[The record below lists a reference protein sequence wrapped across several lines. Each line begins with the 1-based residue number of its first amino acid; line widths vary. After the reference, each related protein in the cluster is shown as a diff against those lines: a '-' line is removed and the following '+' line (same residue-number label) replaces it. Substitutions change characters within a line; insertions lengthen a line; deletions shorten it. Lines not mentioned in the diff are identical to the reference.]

1 MSTPTTSKVFAFV
14 GAPRLQH
21 KSSLIDWNARPYV
34 GHFVHKLIYILAV
47 YVIFTSLAEA
57 KPTILNGPFTARPG
71 DVVSLTGQNFGA
83 ARVLFRVGP
92 SGPNSE
98 IPTLKGTD
106 QAVLFQIPKD
116 KPFEQ
121 YQVWVYD
128 GAGGWHSIIINAPR
142 AMHFDTDEIADG
154 ARFRI
159 FGRNLYLGTGT
170 PIVTLINTQTNAQL
184 LATVDTS
191 KSDPYSLDVTAPT
204 GIVPGVTYQ
213 VRVSNGYNSPLAE
226 KKLIGRAAG
235 DDYYKLGLPWGSE
248 FITAN
253 LPGDR
258 RVLNI
263 TNAPELAIHAVPD
276 GVTDATPAIQAA
288 INYLAAKGGGIVY
301 LPAGTYR
308 LAPKDKSVAIPLKSG
323 VVIKGYSRTQTKI
336 LFGPE
341 TAQPSSYRFYAVQF
355 MNGTERTGLADLT
368 MVNIDNSGQQVVN
381 AVLNPGDKAQK
392 LFIQRVDWD
401 LGSGRPISLQ
411 IADKVAI
418 LNSTFR
424 QSKNSHFPRSNGD
437 SGIGPIYISNVT
449 NLTFRNNSVAW
460 ASGQNSMNDVTEAVI
475 ENNRFTRSASDQIV
489 AGPEQTNWPTGE
501 NPKIQVGDIIQRT
514 QGRQLSAN
522 FVKNV
527 VIQNNRFEV
536 SDGTLRYN
544 WHDGEVLLSEGGG
557 PTPRADTGTVTEAGT
572 NTVKGSKTFTLYPN
586 SVVSIV
592 SGTGAGQTRKITAYA
607 NQTLTVDRPWDIIPA
622 AGDRLSVDVP
632 SMENVI
638 IRTNVMKDN
647 PAGII
652 LYRNTYLNVAL
663 VGNRLTDNGG
673 IFLRPD
679 QRYLNSLYMF
689 GVFQNIE
696 INENILLNTKSQFP
710 SYIVANFAIIDER
723 SIWGLS
729 TTALEMRNNRIDARS
744 GTTTYLNPEGYTN
757 NLGYHN
763 PNAAYIEN
771 GTVAIAGSIL
781 QGNRCYNCPIN
792 YALSTGVDSTAI
804 WNAIQIVT
812 PGTSSQFV
820 VDRKLDFFTAP
831 TASTN
836 TIVGNDD

>member
-1 MSTPTTSKVFAFV
+1 M
-14 GAPRLQH
+14 
-21 KSSLIDWNARPYV
+21 
-34 GHFVHKLIYILAV
+34 
-47 YVIFTSLAEA
+47 
-57 KPTILNGPFTARPG
+57 ILNGPFTARPG
-71 DVVSLTGQNFGA
+71 DVMSLTGQNFGA
-83 ARVLFRVGP
+83 ARVFFRVGP

-154 ARFRI
+154 SRFRV

-170 PIVTLINTQTNAQL
+170 PIVTLINTQTKAELRASVN
-184 LATVDTS
+184 TS
-191 KSDPYSLDVTAPT
+191 MSDPYSLDVTAPT

-213 VRVSNGYNSPLAE
+213 VRVSNGYNAPLAE
-226 KKLIGRAAG
+226 KNLTGRAAG

-308 LAPKDKSVAIPLKSG
+308 LAPRDKAVAIPLKSG

-341 TAQPSSYRFYAVQF
+341 TAQPSSYRFYAVHF
-355 MNGTERTGLADLT
+355 MNGTERMGLADLT
-368 MVNIDNSGQQVVN
+368 MVNIDNSGSQVVN

-411 IADKVAI
+411 AADKVAI
-418 LNSTFR
+418 LNSNFR
-424 QSKNSHFPRSNGD
+424 QNKNSHFPRSNGD
-437 SGIGPIYISNVT
+437 SGIGPIYFTNVT

-460 ASGQNSMNDVTEAVI
+460 ASGQNSMNDITEAVI
-475 ENNRFTRSASDQIV
+475 EDNRFTRSASDQIV
-489 AGPEQTNWPTGE
+489 AGPEQTNWPTGG
-501 NPKIQVGDIIQRT
+501 NPKIKVGDIIQRT
-514 QGRQLSAN
+514 QGRQLSVN
-522 FVKNV
+522 YLKNA

-544 WHDGEVLLSEGGG
+544 WYDGEAILSEGGG
-557 PTPRADTGTVTEAGT
+557 PTTRGDSGTVTSAGT
-572 NTVKGSKTFTLYPN
+572 NMLTDGSKSSWSEEPN

-592 SGTGAGQTRKITAYA
+592 SGAGAGQTRKITAYA
-607 NQTLTVDRPWDIIPA
+607 NQTLTVDKPWDIIPA
-622 AGDRLSVDVP
+622 AGDHFAIDVP
-632 SMENVI
+632 SFENTI
-638 IRTNVMKDN
+638 IRNNSLKDN
-647 PAGII
+647 PVGIV
-652 LYRNTYLNVAL
+652 LYKGTYLNVAL
-663 VGNRLTDNGG
+663 VGNQFTDNGG
-673 IFLRPD
+673 IYLRPD
-679 QRYLNSLYMF
+679 QRILNSKF
-689 GVFQNIE
+689 IFSVQRNIE
-696 INENILLNTKSQFP
+696 VNNNILRNTKSQFP
-710 SYIVANFAIIDER
+710 SYIVANFALITPT
-723 SIWGLS
+723 SFWGTS
-729 TTALEMRNNRIDARS
+729 TTALEMRNNRIEARS
-744 GTTTYLNPEGYTN
+744 GTTTYLYPEGYMN
-757 NLGYHN
+757 NAYYQN
-763 PNAAYIEN
+763 PSAPYSEN
-771 GTVAIAGSIL
+771 GISAIVGTIFQDNA
-781 QGNRCYNCPIN
+781 CYNCPVS
-792 YALSTGVDSTAI
+792 YSLSTGVDSTVI
-804 WNAIQIVT
+804 WNPLSYASNSIT
-812 PGTSSQFV
+812 ADGTAGGSGGEFL
-820 VDRKLDFFTAP
+820 VDKKIYWNTA
-831 TASTN
+831 TDTSTN
-836 TIVGNDD
+836 TVVGGDS